1 MSKFLK
7 KLVNIEI
14 FRYQEEEIY
23 FVVFKIISHFFL
35 DIFGNIYICEH
46 HFWNF
51 DKKIGKISDFACGKN
66 SEMNIYEN
74 LSDKCINCVFLP
86 VCQGGCVR
94 NQINECP
101 PYIDNSIKY
110 INSLLEEVKK

>member
-1 MSKFLK
+1 M
-7 KLVNIEI
+7 
-14 FRYQEEEIY
+14 
-23 FVVFKIISHFFL
+23 